1 MTPHCKKTYPDWSSL
16 TNQDTQRI
24 VCAANRNKKTG
35 LVICGARHFD
45 YIMQNAIAA
54 LDQSGEWV
62 DCDQGFIDQWGNFID
77 RKQAW
82 RIALRQGQLKTQHA
96 SKTLY
101 SEDLY

>member
-1 MTPHCKKTYPDWSSL
+1 
-16 TNQDTQRI
+16 
-24 VCAANRNKKTG
+24 
-35 LVICGARHFD
+35 
-45 YIMQNAIAA
+45 